1 LNNKLKIFAP
11 PILWALLIAI
21 LCGLPGRDIPH
32 ISFLELLSFDKLVHA
47 FIFFVLVLLIQLAV
61 KKTPNKK
68 NAILYA
74 LCFSIPYGAM
84 LEIMQQEFFT
94 ERTADIF
101 DFLANTLGCCL
112 AWAYLSGKNKLIT
125 KKLIYKDLKNKS

>member
-1 LNNKLKIFAP
+1 MNNKLKIFAA
-11 PILWALLIAI
+11 PILWALLIAV
-21 LCGLPGRDIPH
+21 LCGLPGKDIPH
-32 ISFLELLSFDKLVHA
+32 ISFLELLSFDKVVHT
-47 FIFFVLVLLIQLAV
+47 FIFFVLVLLIHLAV

-74 LCFSIPYGAM
+74 LCFSIPYGGM

-101 DFLANTLGCCL
+101 DFMANTLGCCL
-112 AWAYLSGKNKLIT
+112 AWAYLSVKNKLLI
-125 KKLIYKDLKNKS
+125 KKLIYKDLKNNS